1 MILTGDSINPPIT
14 HDAGQPVTR
23 PAKHDEAP
31 LKVAIVVPTYNE
43 ADTLPVLVEKIVA
56 QNIDGLGFVVV
67 DDGSPDGTGE
77 IADRLADE
85 FSGIFL
91 VLHREGKQGLGTAYM
106 AGFQMALDAG
116 AERIVEMDADL
127 SHPPEVLPGLIARL
141 DTADVVV
148 ASRYTGGGGVD
159 PAWSWG
165 RRQISY
171 WGNVGIRL
179 ILGLKVKDATAGFK
193 GFRRKTLE
201 TIGIDRLKLTGFGF
215 QAEVAYRCQKAGM
228 NIVEHPYVFMDR
240 TVGESKMSFAIVV
253 EAFLQLSWLRIR
265 G

>member
-1 MILTGDSINPPIT
+1 LTSESTQTANGS
-14 HDAGQPVTR
+14 QSS
-23 PAKHDEAP
+23 

-43 ADTLPVLVEKIVA
+43 AETLPVLIEKVLE
-56 QNIDGLGFVVV
+56 QNIEGLGFVIV
-67 DDGSPDGTGE
+67 DDGSPDGTGA
-77 IADRLADE
+77 IADAIADE
-85 FSGIFL
+85 FDGVFL

-106 AGFQMALDAG
+106 AGFQAALDAG

-127 SHPPEVLPGLIARL
+127 SHPPEVLNGLIGEL
-141 DTADVVV
+141 DNADVAV
-148 ASRYTGGGGVD
+148 ASRYVAGGGVD
-159 PAWSWG
+159 PGWSWG

-201 TIGIDRLKLTGFGF
+201 AIGIERLRLSGFGF
-215 QAEVAYRCQKAGM
+215 QAEVAYRCQQAGM
-228 NIVEHPYVFMDR
+228 NVVEHPYVFMER
-240 TVGESKMSFAIVV
+240 TAGKSKMSFGIVV
-253 EAFLQLSWLRIR
+253 EAFFHLSWLRIR